1 MVVVVL
7 ALVAV
12 GAFLWPGFLKKTVFD
27 SNAVAQGTLTV
38 LTAEP
43 PAGYGISGVTNV
55 VCPADQSV
63 EQGTTFNCT
72 ATIDGASKTVPITV
86 TGDDSKDS
94 ERGQYQVGLP
104 Q

>member
-1 MVVVVL
+1 M
-7 ALVAV
+7 
-12 GAFLWPGFLKKTVFD
+12 
-27 SNAVAQGTLTV
+27 S
-38 LTAEP
+38 
-43 PAGYGISGVTNV
+43 TNV